1 VLRSGDMNDLQRF
14 ALVGLLFSL
23 AGCGGGGGGGG
34 SQGPGSPSGGG
45 SNNPCAAAGVT
56 SAAAAPSNPHKLG
69 RLGNDRRD
77 VLDSLWRHRTRTDG
91 ATALSTRL
99 PDEDVG
105 DIAVIRDDGSLVS
118 RPNVFDLRGKGL
130 RFQPNSAGGYD
141 VVGTDATFRSSLG
154 NRVTLGDDAST
165 PVNVPFAFRFYG
177 QTQTAAF
184 VNSDGNITFGEGDA
198 ASNER
203 GLGRVLSGA
212 PRAAPFFADL
222 DPSAGGAVFVQASA
236 SAFTVT
242 WCSVPGFGS
251 TTQKVTA
258 QTTLLPDGS
267 VEMKFDN
274 STNVGASI
282 VALSPGHGASFAPL
296 DLSAAGQLSGGA
308 QATGERFAADSSLD
322 DVALARRFYQ
332 THSDDYD
339 QLVVFGDD
347 RIIEGGTAFAFELT
361 VNNAV
366 EGIGRQVFDSSR
378 DYGSRGTLQSLV
390 VMDRLSK
397 YPDNPASRIPVL
409 GEDSTLSI
417 MGQETGH
424 QWLAFMRFRD
434 HTGRNS
440 EALLGRD
447 TSHWSFF
454 FDSDASVMEGND
466 IEDLGGGQFRTVATV
481 SRYCMLDLYAMG
493 AVSASEVPPS
503 FYVENPI
510 GPGQT
515 KESNPTTGVSFT
527 GTRRDVTIEDV
538 LAVMGPR
545 QPGSRDAP
553 KVHRQAFIYVLSA
566 GRTTD
571 PSAEIAKLDRIRVA
585 WEDFFSQATGG
596 RMRAETRLR

>member
-1 VLRSGDMNDLQRF
+1 MSVLLRF
-14 ALVGLLFSL
+14 AVAGLLLSLVG
-23 AGCGGGGGGGG
+23 CGGGGGGG
-34 SQGPGSPSGGG
+34 SQGPSSPSGGG
-45 SNNPCAAAGVT
+45 SNPCAAAGVT
-56 SAAAAPSNPHKLG
+56 SAAAAPSKPHKLG
-69 RLGNDRRD
+69 RLGNDQRD
-77 VLDSLWRHRTRTDG
+77 VLDSLWRHRTRRDAVT
-91 ATALSTRL
+91 TLSARL

-118 RPNVFDLRGKGL
+118 RPNIFDLRGKGL

-165 PVNVPFAFRFYG
+165 PMSVPFGFPFFG

-184 VNSDGNITFGEGDA
+184 INSDGNVTFGEGDA
-198 ASNER
+198 GSNER
-203 GLGRVLSGA
+203 GLGRLLSGA

-222 DPSAGGAVFVQASA
+222 DPSVGGAVFVQASA

-242 WCSVPGFGS
+242 WCSVPGFGLP
-251 TTQKVTA
+251 QRVTA

-267 VEMKFDN
+267 VEMKFDS
-274 STNVGASI
+274 STSLSTGI
-282 VALSPGHGASFAPL
+282 VALSPGRGASFSAL
-296 DLSAAGQLSGGA
+296 DLSAAGQLAGGS
-308 QATGERFAADSSLD
+308 QAAGERFAGDSSLD
-322 DVALARRFYQ
+322 DVALALRFYQ

-339 QLVVFGDD
+339 QLVIFGDD

-366 EGIGRQVFDSSR
+366 QGIGRQIFDSSR
-378 DYGSRGTLQSLV
+378 DYGSQGTLQSLV

-397 YPDNPASRIPVL
+397 YPDDPASRIPVL

-434 HTGRNS
+434 AGGRNS
-440 EALLGRD
+440 DALLGRD
-447 TSHWSFF
+447 NSHWSFF

-493 AVSASEVPPS
+493 AVSASEVPPF

-515 KESNPTTGVSFT
+515 KESDPSTGVSFT
-527 GTRRDVTIEDV
+527 GIRRDVTIDDV
-538 LAVMGPR
+538 IAVMGSR
-545 QPGSRDAP
+545 QPNSRDAP
-553 KVHRQAFIYVLSA
+553 RVHRQAFIYVLSA

-571 PSAEIAKLDRIRVA
+571 ASAEIAKLDRIREA
-585 WEDFFSQATGG
+585 WEAFFSQATGD